1 MSPEPLILPGTIGVV
16 PPDATVMLVPVQ
28 GPQGEPGS
36 VVGGISP
43 EAAQELID
51 TNIDV
56 HVNDTT
62 PHPAYDDTPS
72 LVLLFNNGLV

>member
-1 MSPEPLILPGTIGVV
+1 MTSPDPLIFPGTIGVV
-16 PPDATVMLVPVQ
+16 PPDSTVLLVPVQ
-28 GPQGEPGS
+28 GPAGPPG
-36 VVGGISP
+36 GGMTE
-43 EAAQELID
+43 EAAQVLID
-51 TNIDV
+51 DNIGV